1 LLRVEKKWFKVS
13 KASVKE
19 NKMRVMMAG
28 EGVLTLQ
35 AMQRY
40 LRLLGHQVTIV
51 DESRL
56 LQSVE
61 TEEPPDL
68 IVMEYNLTWPG
79 SAAILDH
86 WLADPDFC
94 SVPVVFFSRKRSIL
108 EGRAVPRIIAR
119 VTRPLQPLM
128 LAGLVRFL
136 DNMEWVE
143 HQLTNSERKS
153 QSTLLCH

>member
-1 LLRVEKKWFKVS
+1 
-13 KASVKE
+13 
-19 NKMRVMMAG
+19 MRVMMAG
-28 EGVLTLQ
+28 EGMLTLQ

-51 DESRL
+51 DELRL
-56 LQSVE
+56 LQSGA
-61 TEEPPDL
+61 TAEPPDL

-86 WLADPDFC
+86 WLADPDFR
-94 SVPVVFFSRKRSIL
+94 SVPVVFFSRNRFIL

-119 VTRPLQPLM
+119 VTRPFQPLM
-128 LAGLVRFL
+128 LADLVHFL

-143 HQLTNSERKS
+143 RQLANLERKK
-153 QSTLLCH
+153 QSLLLCH